1 MSILISAPEEESNF
15 LVPNATFFVELF
27 AFLIILFVLAR
38 YVIPPINKAMTER
51 QQRIEQQFAE
61 GEEAKAR
68 AEAAEQEY
76 KDALTGARQEA
87 SRLREEAREQGAS
100 IIAEMRTQAQAES
113 SRILTAARGQLEAER
128 QQVMNQLRIE
138 IGTLATSLA
147 SRVVGESLEDEARQ
161 RRVVERFLLEMEA
174 QSDAAAEQ
182 RGSDDTPDAAP
193 STGEAPTE
201 TAAPAQS
208 AGAAG
213 DTSSSGERTGA
224 TAVGERR

>member
-51 QQRIEQQFAE
+51 QQRIQQQFAE
-61 GEEAKAR
+61 SEEAKAR

-87 SRLREEAREQGAS
+87 SRMREEAREQGAS

-113 SRILTAARGQLEAER
+113 SRILTAARAQLEAER
-128 QQVMNQLRIE
+128 QQVMNHLRLE

-161 RRVVERFLLEMEA
+161 RRVVERFLQDLEA
-174 QSDAAAEQ
+174 QSAAEAEQ
-182 RGSDDTPDAAP
+182 ARDDGTPEAAP
-193 STGEAPTE
+193 STPSAPSTEAGPST
-201 TAAPAQS
+201 
-208 AGAAG
+208 
-213 DTSSSGERTGA
+213 GERTGA
-224 TAVGERR
+224 TAVGEQAR

>member
-1 MSILISAPEEESNF
+1 MSMLISAPEEESNF

-51 QQRIEQQFAE
+51 QQRIQQQFAE
-61 GEEAKAR
+61 SEEAKAR

-87 SRLREEAREQGAS
+87 SRMREEAREQGAS

-113 SRILTAARGQLEAER
+113 SRILTAARAQLEAER
-128 QQVMNQLRIE
+128 QQVMNHLRLE

-161 RRVVERFLLEMEA
+161 RRVVERFLQDLEA
-174 QSDAAAEQ
+174 QSAAEAEQ
-182 RGSDDTPDAAP
+182 ARDDGTPEAAP
-193 STGEAPTE
+193 STPSAPSTEAGPST
-201 TAAPAQS
+201 
-208 AGAAG
+208 
-213 DTSSSGERTGA
+213 GERTGA
-224 TAVGERR
+224 TAVGEQAR